1 MGGVVS
7 RRRREGAG
15 GRADRNGQSRGRLL
29 GSGRPLGAAMTIVR
43 KLIALASAAALVA
56 ALAACGETDLEQ
68 AREVAQDYV
77 EASNEGDFEA
87 VCDLYSQKLIEQLAT
102 PDCPA
107 FVEENSSGT
116 ESELELVD
124 VRVGDEVATVDIDI
138 VSEGGGPIRVGL
150 RMEREGDDWRII
162 SLQ

>member
-1 MGGVVS
+1 MG
-7 RRRREGAG
+7 
-15 GRADRNGQSRGRLL
+15 
-29 GSGRPLGAAMTIVR
+29 P
-43 KLIALASAAALVA
+43 KLTALALAVALAA
-56 ALAACGETDLEQ
+56 ALAACGESDQEQ

-87 VCDLYSQKLIEQLAT
+87 VCDLYSQQFIEELGT
-102 PDCPA
+102 SDCPA
-107 FVEENSSGT
+107 FVEENSSGA

-124 VRVGDEVATVDIDI
+124 VRASEDVATADIDI

-150 RMEREGDDWRII
+150 RMELNDADEWEIV

>member
-1 MGGVVS
+1 M
-7 RRRREGAG
+7 RRK
-15 GRADRNGQSRGRLL
+15 
-29 GSGRPLGAAMTIVR
+29 PT
-43 KLIALASAAALVA
+43 ALALAVALAAAF
-56 ALAACGETDLEQ
+56 AACGESDQEQ

-87 VCDLYSQKLIEQLAT
+87 VCELYSQQFIEELGVG
-102 PDCPA
+102 DCAA
-107 FVEENSSGT
+107 FVEENSSGA

-124 VRVGDEVATVDIDI
+124 VRAREDVATADIDI

-150 RMEREGDDWRII
+150 RMELNDADEWEIV